1 MHEGRDGGPVVVA
14 DVVVSVGVDE
24 DVVDVDDV
32 SCRGKMAPKAVVLD
46 SAMKIRARFTE
57 RCIVGVSVQRSVGSE
72 IWVGEE
78 IRDVA
83 AMEAKQIILHN
94 YRS

>member
-1 MHEGRDGGPVVVA
+1 VSAEVDDEVV
-14 DVVVSVGVDE
+14 E
-24 DVVDVDDV
+24 VDDV

-57 RCIVGVSVQRSVGSE
+57 RCIVGVGVRGSVDSE

-83 AMEAKQIILHN
+83 AKEAN
-94 YRS
+94 R

>member
-1 MHEGRDGGPVVVA
+1 VEEGRDGGPVVVA
-14 DVVVSVGVDE
+14 DVVGVEVDDE
-24 DVVDVDDV
+24 VVEVDDV

-57 RCIVGVSVQRSVGSE
+57 RCIVGISVQRSVGSE
-72 IWVGEE
+72 IWVEEE

-83 AMEAKQIILHN
+83 AKPNIILHKLPIVRN
-94 YRS
+94 